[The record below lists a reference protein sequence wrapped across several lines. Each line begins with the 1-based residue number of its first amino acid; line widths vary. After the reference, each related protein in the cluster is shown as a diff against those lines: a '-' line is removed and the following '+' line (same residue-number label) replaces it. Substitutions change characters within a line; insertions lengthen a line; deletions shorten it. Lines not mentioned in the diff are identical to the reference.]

1 MRMHELLYIMEI
13 NGPTIINKNSDILF
27 PSVKNTVV
35 FMMSFAAA
43 IISFFLLVLL
53 LISSSSFFVLA
64 VDMPPPSTPPPTTT
78 EKPGTH
84 PSTTTSTTPPPPNIP
99 KVEEKKD
106 PKDGDTIL
114 SSKTDDGTK
123 TVATKVDKSSKTE
136 TFNFNRGYVLGFASA
151 LDPGLSKVFKQKL
164 DLMGMVYNAYPEEFK
179 NGFMLGFVSGS
190 DYLNTFGL
198 LGEGGSPDKK

>member
-1 MRMHELLYIMEI
+1 MIAILLQCECMNYYIYI
-13 NGPTIINKNSDILF
+13 LKKNGPTIINKNSGILF
-27 PSVKNTVV
+27 PSVLNTVV
-35 FMMSFAAA
+35 V
-43 IISFFLLVLL
+43 ISFFLLVLL

-78 EKPGTH
+78 EKPGTP
-84 PSTTTSTTPPPPNIP
+84 PSTTTSTIPPPPNIS
-99 KVEEKKD
+99 KIEEKKD

-114 SSKTDDGTK
+114 SSNTDNGN

-198 LGEGGSPDKK
+198 LG